1 MATSLDVV
9 VPVLNEEEDLRR
21 SIITLHEFLST
32 NLGGYEWRIVVADN
46 GSTDSTPEVAKR
58 LSSDL
63 ANVGYLRLEGRGRG
77 RALKKAWTESSADIL
92 SYMDVDL
99 STDLS
104 HFPPLVDAIRD
115 QSYDIAIGSRLA
127 RGAQVIGRPPKR
139 ELISRAY
146 SILFRSMFW
155 TGFRD
160 AQCGFKALSA
170 NTAHAI
176 LPLVRDTGWFFDS
189 ELLIVAEKNGYRI
202 KELPVKWTDDP
213 GSRVKIV
220 GTAYGDLKGLLR
232 LRFGGLRKASKALS
246 AQHEQA

>member
-1 MATSLDVV
+1 VATSLDIV
-9 VPVLNEEEDLRR
+9 VPVLNEEEDLRP
-21 SIITLHEFLST
+21 SITVLHEFLST
-32 NLGGYEWRIVVADN
+32 NLDGYEWRIVVADN
-46 GSTDSTPEVAKR
+46 GSTDSTPDIAKR
-58 LSSDL
+58 LSSVLD
-63 ANVGYLRLEGRGRG
+63 NVGYLRLEERGRG

-99 STDLS
+99 STDLN
-104 HFPPLVDAIRD
+104 HFPPLVGAIRD

-127 RGAQVIGRPPKR
+127 KGAQVIGRPPKR

-170 NTAHAI
+170 DAAHTI

-189 ELLIVAEKNGYRI
+189 ELLIVAEKNGYRT
-202 KELPVKWTDDP
+202 KELPVRWTDDP

-232 LRFGGLRKASKALS
+232 LRLGGLRKASKALS
-246 AQHEQA
+246 AQHEDA

>member
-1 MATSLDVV
+1 VATSLDVV

-21 SIITLHEFLST
+21 SITTLHEFLSA
-32 NLGGYEWRIVVADN
+32 NLDGYEWRIVVADN

-63 ANVGYLRLEGRGRG
+63 ANVGYLRLEERGRG
-77 RALKKAWTESSADIL
+77 RALKKAWTESSADVL

-104 HFPPLVDAIRD
+104 HFPPMVDAIRD

-170 NTAHAI
+170 DAAHAI

-189 ELLIVAEKNGYRI
+189 ELLIVAEKNGFRI

-246 AQHEQA
+246 AKHEDV

>member
-9 VPVLNEEEDLRR
+9 VPVLDEEEDLRC
-21 SIITLHEFLST
+21 SITTLHDFLST
-32 NLGGYEWRIVVADN
+32 NLDGYEWRIVVADN

-63 ANVGYLRLEGRGRG
+63 ANVGYLRLVERGRG

-115 QSYDIAIGSRLA
+115 QGYDIAIGSRLA
-127 RGAQVIGRPPKR
+127 KGAQVIGRPPKR

-170 NTAHAI
+170 DAAHAI

-202 KELPVKWTDDP
+202 RELPVRWSDDP
-213 GSRVKIV
+213 GSRVKII

-232 LRFGGLRKASKALS
+232 LRFGGLRRASKALS
-246 AQHEQA
+246 APHEDV

>member
-21 SIITLHEFLST
+21 SITTLHEFLSA
-32 NLGGYEWRIVVADN
+32 NLDGYEWRIVVADN

-63 ANVGYLRLEGRGRG
+63 ANVGYLRLEERGRG
-77 RALKKAWTESSADIL
+77 RALKKAWTESSADVL

-139 ELISRAY
+139 ELISRVY

-160 AQCGFKALSA
+160 AQCGFKTLSA
-170 NTAHAI
+170 DAAHAI
-176 LPLVRDTGWFFDS
+176 LPLVHDTGWFFDS
-189 ELLIVAEKNGYRI
+189 ELLIIAEKNDYRI

-246 AQHEQA
+246 AKHEDV